1 MYLNSETGKSIFCA
15 VFRDLSHLIKLR
27 KKGILM
33 DTTSVIQLFI
43 LLVLLILSGFFSS
56 AETALTCAGKVRIR
70 SLAEDGNKK
79 ALRVQVILES
89 YSKMLSTILIGNNIV
104 NIGASSLAT
113 TLTIRLFGNRFV
125 GICTGLLTF
134 LVLIFGEIVPK
145 TWAGAHADKIAL
157 AYSGIIR
164 ALMVVFTPVIWIVDN
179 IARGIIRL
187 FHLGADPEENSIT
200 EEELRT
206 YVDVSHEEGVI
217 ESEEREFIHN
227 VFDFSDST
235 ASEIMIPR
243 IDVSAVSSAA
253 TYEEIF
259 ALFKKTMYTRIPVY
273 EEENPDNIIGFIH
286 MKDFL
291 LTKDSPRFKISKL
304 LRKVHYTYE
313 RKKTSDLFVELREKA
328 TSLVIV
334 LDEYGSAVGMITM
347 EDLLEE
353 IVGEIRDE
361 YDADEAELIKHIDDS
376 TYLIEASM
384 KLDDVN
390 DALGLSLESEDYDS
404 LGGIMIDKLD
414 RLPKNN
420 ETVTLEDGITLRAR
434 GIYQNRIRK
443 VLLRLPEI
451 PDEEDSGCNRE

>member
-1 MYLNSETGKSIFCA
+1 
-15 VFRDLSHLIKLR
+15 
-27 KKGILM
+27 M
-33 DTTSVIQLFI
+33 DTAGVIQLFV
-43 LLVLLILSGFFSS
+43 LLILLILSGFFSS
-56 AETALTCAGKVRIR
+56 AETALTCVNKVRIR
-70 SLAEDGNKK
+70 SLAEDGNKR
-79 ALRVQVILES
+79 AVRVKSILES
-89 YSKMLSTILIGNNIV
+89 YSKILSTILIGNNIV

-113 TLTIRLFGNRFV
+113 ALTIRVFGSRFV
-125 GICTGLLTF
+125 GFCTGLLTF

-145 TWAGAHADKIAL
+145 TWAGAHADQIAF
-157 AYSGIIR
+157 AYGGVIHL
-164 ALMVVFTPVIWIVDN
+164 LMVLFTPVIWVVDN
-179 IARGIIRL
+179 IAQAIIRL
-187 FHLGADPEENSIT
+187 FHLGAKPGEGSIT
-200 EEELRT
+200 EDELRT
-206 YVDVSHEEGVI
+206 YVDVSHEEGII
-217 ESEEREFIHN
+217 ESEEREFINN

-235 ASEIMIPR
+235 AQEIMIPR
-243 IDVSAVSSAA
+243 IDVAAISSNA

-259 ALFKKTMYTRIPVY
+259 TLFKKTMYTRIPVY

-291 LTKDSPRFKISKL
+291 LTKDSPRFKIGKL
-304 LRKVHYTYE
+304 LRQVHYTYE

-361 YDADEAELIKHIDDS
+361 YDADEAELIKHIDDL
-376 TYLIEASM
+376 TYLIEAGM

-390 DALGLSLESEDYDS
+390 DALDLTLESEDYDS

-420 ETVTLEDGITLRAR
+420 ETVTLEDGTTLQAR
-434 GIYQNRIRK
+434 GVIRNRIRK
-443 VLLRLPEI
+443 VLMKLPEKRGQ
-451 PDEEDSGCNRE
+451 ENKEAKAEA

>member
-1 MYLNSETGKSIFCA
+1 MIE
-15 VFRDLSHLIKLR
+15 
-27 KKGILM
+27 KGTLM
-33 DTTSVIQLFI
+33 DTTGVIQLLI
-43 LLVLLILSGFFSS
+43 LFVLLILSGFFSS
-56 AETALTCAGKVRIR
+56 AETALTCAGKVRMR

-79 ALRVQVILES
+79 ALRVQAILES

-113 TLTIRLFGNRFV
+113 TLTIRVFGNQFV

-145 TWAGAHADKIAL
+145 TWAGSHADKIAL
-157 AYSGIIR
+157 AYSGVIHV
-164 ALMVVFTPVIWIVDN
+164 LMILLTPVIWVVDN
-179 IARGIIRL
+179 IAQGIIRL
-187 FHLGADPEENSIT
+187 FHLGANPGEGSIT
-200 EEELRT
+200 EDELRT
-206 YVDVSHEEGVI
+206 YVDVSHEEGII

-243 IDVSAVSSAA
+243 IDMAAVSSSA

-259 ALFKKTMYTRIPVY
+259 TLFKKTMYTRIPVY
-273 EEENPDNIIGFIH
+273 EEENPDNVIGFIH

-291 LTKDSPRFKISKL
+291 LTKDSPQFKITKL

-313 RKKTSDLFVELREKA
+313 RKKTSDLFVEMREKA

-334 LDEYGSAVGMITM
+334 LDEYGSAVGMISM

-390 DALGLSLESEDYDS
+390 DALDLSLESEDYDS

-420 ETVTLEDGITLRAR
+420 ETVTLEDGTTLQAR
-434 GIYQNRIRK
+434 GIFQNRIRK
-443 VLLRLPEI
+443 VLLKLPEI
-451 PDEEDSGCNRE
+451 PEEEKAEES

>member
-1 MYLNSETGKSIFCA
+1 
-15 VFRDLSHLIKLR
+15 
-27 KKGILM
+27 M
-33 DTTSVIQLFI
+33 DTTGVIQLLI
-43 LLVLLILSGFFSS
+43 LLILLMLSGFFSS
-56 AETALTCAGKVRIR
+56 AETAFTCTNKVRLR

-79 ALRVQVILES
+79 AIRVQTILES

-113 TLTIRLFGNRFV
+113 TLTIRLFGSQFV
-125 GICTGLLTF
+125 GFCTGLLTF

-145 TWAGAHADKIAL
+145 TWAGVHADQIAL
-157 AYSGIIR
+157 AYSGIIHI
-164 ALMVVFTPVIWIVDN
+164 LMLILTPVIWVVDN
-179 IARGIIRL
+179 IAQGIIRL
-187 FHLGADPEENSIT
+187 FHLGAKPGESSIT
-200 EEELRT
+200 EDELRT

-235 ASEIMIPR
+235 ASEIMIPK
-243 IDVSAVSSAA
+243 IDVAAVSSCA

-291 LTKDSPRFKISKL
+291 LTKDSPRFKIGKL

-361 YDADEAELIKHIDDS
+361 YDADEAELIKHIDDD

-390 DALGLSLESEDYDS
+390 DALNLSLESEDYDS

-420 ETVTLEDGITLRAR
+420 ETILLEDGTTLQAR
-434 GIYQNRIRK
+434 GIFQNRIRK
-443 VLLRLPEI
+443 VLLKIPEV
-451 PDEEDSGCNRE
+451 PMEENSIAEKEPYNI

>member
-1 MYLNSETGKSIFCA
+1 
-15 VFRDLSHLIKLR
+15 
-27 KKGILM
+27 M
-33 DTTSVIQLFI
+33 DTAGVIQLLILLI
-43 LLVLLILSGFFSS
+43 LLVLSGFFSS
-56 AETALTCAGKVRIR
+56 AETALTCTNKVRIR

-79 ALRVQVILES
+79 ALRVQTILES
-89 YSKMLSTILIGNNIV
+89 YSKILSTILIGNNLV

-113 TLTIRLFGNRFV
+113 TLTIRLCGSQFV
-125 GICTGLLTF
+125 GISTGLLTF

-145 TWAGAHADKIAL
+145 TWAGAHADQIAL
-157 AYSGIIR
+157 AYSGAIR
-164 ALMVVFTPVIWIVDN
+164 ILMLLFTPVIWVVDN
-179 IARGIIRL
+179 IAQGIIRL
-187 FHLGADPEENSIT
+187 FHLGAKPGEGSIT
-200 EEELRT
+200 EDELRT

-217 ESEEREFIHN
+217 ESEEREFIYN

-235 ASEIMIPR
+235 AQEIMIPR
-243 IDVSAVSSAA
+243 IDMTAISSAA

-259 ALFKKTMYTRIPVY
+259 TLFKKTMYTRIPVY

-291 LTKDSPRFKISKL
+291 LTKDSPRFKVGKL

-361 YDADEAELIKHIDDS
+361 YDADEAEFIKHIDDS
-376 TYLIEASM
+376 SYLIEASM

-390 DALGLSLESEDYDS
+390 NALGLSLQSEDYDS

-420 ETVTLEDGITLRAR
+420 ETVTLEDGTVLQAR
-434 GIYQNRIRK
+434 GVSQNRIRK
-443 VLLRLPEI
+443 VLMKLPEV
-451 PDEEDSGCNRE
+451 PLEETEAEEDR

>member
-1 MYLNSETGKSIFCA
+1 
-15 VFRDLSHLIKLR
+15 
-27 KKGILM
+27 M
-33 DTTSVIQLFI
+33 DTTGVIQLLI

-56 AETALTCAGKVRIR
+56 AETALTCANKVRLR
-70 SLAEDGNKK
+70 ALAEDGNKK
-79 ALRVQVILES
+79 ALRVQTILES

-113 TLTIRLFGNRFV
+113 TLTIRLFGSPFV
-125 GICTGLLTF
+125 GVCTGLLTF

-145 TWAGAHADKIAL
+145 TWAGVHADKIAL
-157 AYSGIIR
+157 AYSGIIH
-164 ALMVVFTPVIWIVDN
+164 ALMVVLTPLIWIIDN
-179 IARGIIRL
+179 IAQGIIHL
-187 FHLGADPEENSIT
+187 FHLGAKPGEGSIT

-217 ESEEREFIHN
+217 EAEEREFIHN

-235 ASEIMIPR
+235 AAEIMIPR
-243 IDVSAVSSAA
+243 IDVAAVSSAA
-253 TYEEIF
+253 SYEEIF
-259 ALFKKTMYTRIPVY
+259 TLFKKTMYTRIPVF
-273 EEENPDNIIGFIH
+273 EEEDPDNIIGFIH

-291 LTKDSPRFKISKL
+291 LTKDSPEFKIGRL

-361 YDADEAELIKHIDDS
+361 YDADEAELIKNIDDS

-390 DALGLSLESEDYDS
+390 DALDLSLESEDYDS

-420 ETVTLEDGITLRAR
+420 ETVTLENGITLQAR
-434 GIYQNRIRK
+434 GISHNRVRK
-443 VLLRLPEI
+443 VLIKLPE
-451 PDEEDSGCNRE
+451 PVEDEAADSED

>member
-1 MYLNSETGKSIFCA
+1 
-15 VFRDLSHLIKLR
+15 
-27 KKGILM
+27 M
-33 DTTSVIQLFI
+33 DTAGVIQLLILLI
-43 LLVLLILSGFFSS
+43 LLVLSGFFSS
-56 AETALTCAGKVRIR
+56 AETALTCTNKVRIR

-79 ALRVQVILES
+79 ALRVQTILES
-89 YSKMLSTILIGNNIV
+89 YSKILSTILIGNNLV

-113 TLTIRLFGNRFV
+113 TLTIRLCGSQFV
-125 GICTGLLTF
+125 GISTGLLTF

-145 TWAGAHADKIAL
+145 TWAGAHADQIAL
-157 AYSGIIR
+157 AYSGAIR
-164 ALMVVFTPVIWIVDN
+164 ILMLLFTPVIWVVDN
-179 IARGIIRL
+179 IAQGIIRL
-187 FHLGADPEENSIT
+187 FHLGAKPGEGSIT
-200 EEELRT
+200 EDELRT

-217 ESEEREFIHN
+217 ESEEREFIYN

-235 ASEIMIPR
+235 AQEIMIPR
-243 IDVSAVSSAA
+243 IDMTAISSAA

-259 ALFKKTMYTRIPVY
+259 TLFKKTMYTRIPVY

-291 LTKDSPRFKISKL
+291 LTKDSPRFKVGKL

-361 YDADEAELIKHIDDS
+361 YDADEAEFIKHIDDS
-376 TYLIEASM
+376 SYLIEASM

-390 DALGLSLESEDYDS
+390 NALGLSLQSEDYDS

-420 ETVTLEDGITLRAR
+420 ETVTLEDGTVLQAR
-434 GIYQNRIRK
+434 GVSQNRIRK
-443 VLLRLPEI
+443 VLMKLPEV
-451 PDEEDSGCNRE
+451 PLEETEAEENR

>member
-1 MYLNSETGKSIFCA
+1 
-15 VFRDLSHLIKLR
+15 
-27 KKGILM
+27 M
-33 DTTSVIQLFI
+33 DTTGVIQLFT

-56 AETALTCAGKVRIR
+56 AETALTCVNKVRMR
-70 SLAEDGNKK
+70 SLAEDGNKR
-79 ALRVQVILES
+79 ALRVQLILES
-89 YSKMLSTILIGNNIV
+89 YSKVLSTILIGNNIV

-113 TLTIRLFGNRFV
+113 TLTIRIFGSQFV
-125 GICTGLLTF
+125 GVCTGILTF

-145 TWAGAHADKIAL
+145 TWAGSHADKIAL
-157 AYSGIIR
+157 AYSGIVHV
-164 ALMVVFTPVIWIVDN
+164 LMTLLTPVIWVVDN
-179 IARGIIRL
+179 IAQGIIRL
-187 FHLGADPEENSIT
+187 FHLGATPGEGSIT
-200 EEELRT
+200 EDELRT

-243 IDVSAVSSAA
+243 IDMASISSSA

-259 ALFKKTMYTRIPVY
+259 KLFKKTMYTRIPVY
-273 EEENPDNIIGFIH
+273 EEEHPDNVIGFIH

-291 LTKDSPRFKISKL
+291 LTKDSPHFKISKL
-304 LRKVHYTYE
+304 LRKVYYTYE
-313 RKKTSDLFVELREKA
+313 RKKTSDLFVEMREKA
-328 TSLVIV
+328 TSLAIV
-334 LDEYGSAVGMITM
+334 LDEYGSAVGMISM

-390 DALGLSLESEDYDS
+390 DALDLSLNSEDYDS
-404 LGGIMIDKLD
+404 LGGIMIESLD

-420 ETVTLEDGITLRAR
+420 ETVILEDGITLQAR
-434 GIYQNRIRK
+434 GIFQNRIRK
-443 VLLRLPEI
+443 VLLKLPEMK
-451 PDEEDSGCNRE
+451 EEEKDAED

>member
-1 MYLNSETGKSIFCA
+1 
-15 VFRDLSHLIKLR
+15 
-27 KKGILM
+27 M
-33 DTTSVIQLFI
+33 DTAGVIQLLI

-56 AETALTCAGKVRIR
+56 AETALTCANKVRIR
-70 SLAEDGNKK
+70 SLAENGDKR
-79 ALRVQVILES
+79 ALRVQTILES
-89 YSKMLSTILIGNNIV
+89 YSKILSTILIGNNIV

-113 TLTIRLFGNRFV
+113 ALTIRVFGSRFV
-125 GICTGLLTF
+125 GFCTGLLTF

-145 TWAGAHADKIAL
+145 TWAGAHADQIAL
-157 AYSGIIR
+157 AYGGVIR
-164 ALMVVFTPVIWIVDN
+164 LLMLLFTPVIFVVDN
-179 IARGIIRL
+179 IAQGIIRL
-187 FHLGADPEENSIT
+187 FHLGANPGEGSIT
-200 EEELRT
+200 EDELRT

-235 ASEIMIPR
+235 AQEIMIPR
-243 IDVSAVSSAA
+243 IDVAAISSHA

-291 LTKDSPRFKISKL
+291 LTKDTPRFKIGKL
-304 LRKVHYTYE
+304 LRQVHYTYE

-328 TSLVIV
+328 TSVVIV
-334 LDEYGSAVGMITM
+334 LDEYSSAVGMITM

-361 YDADEAELIKHIDDS
+361 YDADEAELIKQFDDF
-376 TYLIEASM
+376 TYLIEAGM

-390 DALGLSLESEDYDS
+390 NALDLTLEAEDYDS
-404 LGGIMIDKLD
+404 LGGILIDKLD

-420 ETVTLEDGITLRAR
+420 ETVTLEDGTTLQAR
-434 GIYQNRIRK
+434 GIFQNRIRK
-443 VLLRLPEI
+443 VLLKLPEVS
-451 PDEEDSGCNRE
+451 EKEKEAES

>member
-1 MYLNSETGKSIFCA
+1 
-15 VFRDLSHLIKLR
+15 
-27 KKGILM
+27 M
-33 DTTSVIQLFI
+33 DTAGVIQLLILLI
-43 LLVLLILSGFFSS
+43 LLVLSGFFSS
-56 AETALTCAGKVRIR
+56 AETALTCTNKVRIR

-79 ALRVQVILES
+79 ALRVQTILES
-89 YSKMLSTILIGNNIV
+89 YSKILSTILIGNNLV

-113 TLTIRLFGNRFV
+113 TLTIRLCGSQFV
-125 GICTGLLTF
+125 GISTGLLTF

-145 TWAGAHADKIAL
+145 TWAGAHADQIAL
-157 AYSGIIR
+157 AYSGAIR
-164 ALMVVFTPVIWIVDN
+164 ILMLLFTPMIWVVDN
-179 IARGIIRL
+179 IAQGIIRL
-187 FHLGADPEENSIT
+187 FHLGAKPGEGSIT
-200 EEELRT
+200 EDELRT

-217 ESEEREFIHN
+217 ESEEREFIYN

-235 ASEIMIPR
+235 AQEIMIPR
-243 IDVSAVSSAA
+243 IDMTAISSAA

-259 ALFKKTMYTRIPVY
+259 TLFKKTMYTRIPVY

-291 LTKDSPRFKISKL
+291 LTKDSPRFKIDKL

-361 YDADEAELIKHIDDS
+361 YDADEAEFIKHIDDS
-376 TYLIEASM
+376 SYLIEASM

-390 DALGLSLESEDYDS
+390 NALGLTLQSEDYDS

-420 ETVTLEDGITLRAR
+420 ETVTLEDGTVLQAR
-434 GIYQNRIRK
+434 GVSQNRIRK
-443 VLLRLPEI
+443 VLMKLPEV
-451 PDEEDSGCNRE
+451 PLAETETEEDR

>member
-1 MYLNSETGKSIFCA
+1 
-15 VFRDLSHLIKLR
+15 
-27 KKGILM
+27 M
-33 DTTSVIQLFI
+33 DTTGVIQLVTI
-43 LLVLLILSGFFSS
+43 LVLVGLSAFFSS
-56 AETALTCAGKVRIR
+56 AETAFTTVNRVRM
-70 SLAEDGNKK
+70 K
-79 ALRVQVILES
+79 ALADEGNSRASAVLTVLDH

-113 TLTIRLFGNRFV
+113 TLTIRIFGSQFV

-145 TWAGAHADKIAL
+145 TWAGSHADKIAL
-157 AYSGIIR
+157 AYSGVIQL
-164 ALMVVFTPVIWIVDN
+164 LMTLLTPVIWIVDN
-179 IARGIIRL
+179 IAQGIIRL
-187 FHLGADPEENSIT
+187 FHLGAKPGEGSIT
-200 EEELRT
+200 EDELRT

-243 IDVSAVSSAA
+243 IDMASLSSLA

-259 ALFKKTMYTRIPVY
+259 TLFKKTMYTRIPVY

-291 LTKDSPRFKISKL
+291 LTKDSPQFKISKL

-313 RKKTSDLFVELREKA
+313 RKKTSDLFVEMREKA

-334 LDEYGSAVGMITM
+334 LDEYGSAVGMISM

-361 YDADEAELIKHIDDS
+361 YDADEAELIKNIDDS

-390 DALGLSLESEDYDS
+390 DALDLSLESEDYDT
-404 LGGIMIDKLD
+404 LGGIMIDRLD

-420 ETVTLEDGITLRAR
+420 EIVTLEDGITLRAR
-434 GIYQNRIRK
+434 GIFQNRIRK
-443 VLLRLPEI
+443 VLLKLPEI
-451 PDEEDSGCNRE
+451 SEEEEADS